1 MGVTT
6 NEVIISSSKVGLNK
20 KLNFFYAHAFN
31 EENASNLFNYLCL
44 VS

>member
-1 MGVTT
+1 MGVIT

-20 KLNFFYAHAFN
+20 ELKFVGSLAFD